1 MASSL
6 HKYKIILEELN
17 KKRKLT
23 AYDEDLKEK
32 LNLSPKQIGRI
43 LEELRNEFDNIQLE
57 QNKKKKTYKLVKK
70 IDIFLEAFNKHQ
82 EIGWL
87 FNMAHEGD
95 PELFKEL
102 EQFTQKDKHIY
113 KFKNTPFEDIST
125 FEKKDIFKKLK
136 RAVKYREYVKIT
148 DYNNETY
155 DNLKALKLLFIDN
168 NWYLAY
174 VDEEDNLKLAR
185 ISFIKRVD
193 YASKIGSFQKISVQK
208 HLDFLEN
215 NLQNSMTLF
224 GVTPKVA
231 KIKANP
237 NIAKYFKKGM
247 KKFLSSQK
255 FEKELK
261 DGSVIFSVTY
271 TQDLEILPFIQRWLP
286 DLVILSPDELKES
299 YKQKLKKMIEYLD

>member
-1 MASSL
+1 MATL
-6 HKYKIILEELN
+6 KKYKIILEELN

-32 LNLSPKQIGRI
+32 LNLTPKQIGRI

-57 QNKKKKTYKLVKK
+57 KSKKKTYKLVKK
-70 IDIFLEAFNKHQ
+70 IDIFLEGLNNYQ

-102 EQFTQKDKHIY
+102 EQFTKKDKHIY

-125 FEKKDIFKKLK
+125 LEQKDIFKKLK
-136 RAVKYREYVKIT
+136 RAVKYREYLKIT

-174 VDEEDNLKLAR
+174 VNEENQLKLAR
-185 ISFIKRVD
+185 ITFIKRVD
-193 YASKIGSFQKISVQK
+193 YASKIGSFQKNSVQK

-271 TQDLEILPFIQRWLP
+271 TQELEVLPFIQRWLP
-286 DLVILSPDELKES
+286 DLIILSPEELKTT
-299 YKQKLKKMIEYLD
+299 YKEKLKKMIEYLDN